1 MSYLELLLIAIG
13 LAMDSF
19 AVSICKG
26 LSMRQ
31 IDISKAAIVGTYFGI
46 FQALLALIGY
56 LLGST
61 FSSFIS
67 SIDHWVAFVL
77 LLIIGGNMIRESFDK
92 ESESINADISFKV
105 MVPYGIATSID
116 ALSVG
121 ITFSFFDIDRIFAFL
136 SIGLA
141 SFILCIAGVYIGHF
155 FGTKFEKKAEFAGGV
170 ILVLL
175 GIKIL
180 LEHLGIL

>member
-1 MSYLELLLIAIG
+1 MSRIELLLIAVG

-26 LSMRQ
+26 LSMKELNV
-31 IDISKAAIVGTYFGI
+31 SKAVIVGTYFGV
-46 FQALLALIGY
+46 FQALFAIIGY

-61 FSSFIS
+61 FSSFIA

-77 LLIIGGNMIRESFDK
+77 LLIIGGNMIKESFDK
-92 ESESINADISFKV
+92 ESESINADISFRV

-121 ITFSFFDIDRIFAFL
+121 ITFSFFTIDRIFAFL
-136 SIGLA
+136 SIALA
-141 SFILCIAGVYIGHF
+141 SFILCIIGVYIGHLC
-155 FGTKFEKKAEFAGGV
+155 GNKFEKKAEFTGGV
-170 ILVLL
+170 ILILP

-180 LEHLGIL
+180 FEHLGIL